1 MNLNLSI
8 GNFFYPVPSSSPRTL
23 CEKKLSPDSFS
34 SLKWRI
40 LQNSCFSPRKKYFK
54 IRYWIIHIFFLLIA
68 CSYRS
73 HRRCLELIRRPC
85 ASRKV
90 RAKLA
95 LEISTYLLK
104 FFRSFESR
112 IQQLFWYVWRTSS
125 KFGQRLPVMKNQRR
139 NLPKLEM
146 DKGFK
151 LIIFKVYCLSWCF
164 SWQVSV
170 TTYNLSICPETGL
183 SSQQYKCAECR
194 KQIGLT
200 SEYEQLTG

>member
-8 GNFFYPVPSSSPRTL
+8 GNFFYPVPSNSPRTL

-54 IRYWIIHIFFLLIA
+54 IRYWIIYIFFLLIA

-95 LEISTYLLK
+95 LEISTYLL
-104 FFRSFESR
+104 
-112 IQQLFWYVWRTSS
+112 
-125 KFGQRLPVMKNQRR
+125 
-139 NLPKLEM
+139 
-146 DKGFK
+146 
-151 LIIFKVYCLSWCF
+151 
-164 SWQVSV
+164 
-170 TTYNLSICPETGL
+170 L
-183 SSQQYKCAECR
+183 SSSDHSKAESNNCFDMCDERLLSLVNACR
-194 KQIGLT
+194 L
-200 SEYEQLTG
+200 

>member
-1 MNLNLSI
+1 MDKFTLPFGVTWILISLLVIFFTLSQVT
-8 GNFFYPVPSSSPRTL
+8 VPEL
-23 CEKKLSPDSFS
+23 FAKKKLSPDSFS

-54 IRYWIIHIFFLLIA
+54 IRYWIIYIFFLLIA

-125 KFGQRLPVMKNQRR
+125 KFGQRLLVMKNQRR

-146 DKGFK
+146 DQGFK
-151 LIIFKVYCLSWCF
+151 
-164 SWQVSV
+164 
-170 TTYNLSICPETGL
+170 
-183 SSQQYKCAECR
+183 
-194 KQIGLT
+194 
-200 SEYEQLTG
+200 